1 MKIVCIQLGFNF
13 IKRRWVGGS
22 ADWGWVETPVNVV
35 NVALWGCKTSNES
48 TFPTSQDTL
57 ILSFQLY
64 VLLWYC
70 ISQSLST
77 VFLVTGAHEVVYMWL
92 DFEMET
98 NLRNHSC
105 RRRAPCHFNKFSLRY
120 IFAFMQLDDW
130 WGALFDVMFCSVA
143 GIFFFTWYIGDWR
156 NNSTGEAINQRI
168 CLPNSSKVLI

>member
-48 TFPTSQDTL
+48 TYPTSQDTL

-70 ISQSLST
+70 ISWGLSN

-92 DFEMET
+92 NFEMET

-105 RRRAPCHFNKFSLRY
+105 RRRALAAISTSFRSDIFSHSCNLTTDEE
-120 IFAFMQLDDW
+120 LS
-130 WGALFDVMFCSVA
+130 LTSCSVLWL
-143 GIFFFTWYIGDWR
+143 GYF
-156 NNSTGEAINQRI
+156 
-168 CLPNSSKVLI
+168 SSLEILVIDTTMARGGN

>member
-1 MKIVCIQLGFNF
+1 MG
-13 IKRRWVGGS
+13 
-22 ADWGWVETPVNVV
+22 GWVSRLRLSWNSCQRCQCRPLRMQNIKWVNISHLPRYSDTKFSTV
-35 NVALWGCKTSNES
+35 CTSMI
-48 TFPTSQDTL
+48 P
-57 ILSFQLY
+57 
-64 VLLWYC
+64 C

-77 VFLVTGAHEVVYMWL
+77 VFLVTRADEVVYMWL

-130 WGALFDVMFCSVA
+130 WGALFDVMFCSVTV
-143 GIFFFTWYIGDWR
+143 IFFFTWNIDDR
-156 NNSTGEAINQRI
+156 HNNRTGEAINQRI